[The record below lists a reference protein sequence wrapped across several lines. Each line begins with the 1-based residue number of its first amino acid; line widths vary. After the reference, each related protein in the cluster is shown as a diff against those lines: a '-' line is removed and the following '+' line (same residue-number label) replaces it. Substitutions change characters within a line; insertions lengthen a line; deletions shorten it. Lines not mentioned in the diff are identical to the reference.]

1 MPAMRVSKCLSLL
14 LVVFV
19 FVVAANAADELP
31 KGTKITVRIK
41 STINSNS
48 VATGDRFEATLD
60 RDLVVNGK
68 TIAAQGATA
77 RGQIDSSGPS
87 TGVSNGSQTAGYL
100 IIRLTEIETND
111 AIYNFTTSTY
121 TRQGHGRAN
130 PQGRA
135 GSIGDTIAGIGRPSD
150 PGDIYTGTSIGRGSG
165 SAALI
170 PAETVVTFK
179 TTTAAKI
186 ESK

>member
-1 MPAMRVSKCLSLL
+1 MRVSKNLSLL
-14 LVVFV
+14 LVILM
-19 FVVAANAADELP
+19 FVVAANAADDLP

-41 STINSNS
+41 STINSETA
-48 VATGDRFEATLD
+48 ATGDSFEATLD

-68 TIAAQGATA
+68 TIASQGASA
-77 RGQIDSSGPS
+77 RGQIDSSGPGS
-87 TGVSNGSQTAGYL
+87 GVGNGNQTAGYL

-135 GSIGDTIAGIGRPSD
+135 GSISDTIAGIGRPSN
-150 PGDIYTGTSIGRGSG
+150 PGDIYTGTSIGKGSG
-165 SAALI
+165 PAALI
-170 PAETVVTFK
+170 PAETVVTFR
-179 TTTAAKI
+179 TTSAAKT
-186 ESK
+186 EPK